1 MSWISSS
8 RRLTSGFD
16 TKISVQYKK
25 AITTGRPHT
34 KEGISGQNLY
44 LRSKEDIRKCI
55 KTEDYKKLLRMVSEA
70 LEDENLSFF
79 PIFEELWNLLETGF
93 TKEQVARIVSWYES
107 FSSRFIVP
115 IEQLGKSNDYLLDET
130 RGPTDAFKDLALQ
143 MLTEMVAIIVEE
155 ENTSEIERAK
165 GLKIDFDN
173 QEKEGDILEYYAS
186 KNIPRPKLKFI
197 VTQTSTSGDTGP
209 AGQDGILGKKFIVNI
224 VGYPQAEATT
234 AQRWQM
240 QGRSKENVLALPF
253 HEQFSQIQEHM
264 NDAKP
269 ADMKDQLQKA
279 IEWKFQDLILKY
291 GFEIVIDSG
300 SFNSINPARIDGQMN
315 YHAFWLYQAEAKW
328 LLDNNHEIIE
338 VVSSGNGGH
347 VFSILMARE
356 MTGISGP
363 TIITT
368 NENDMFY
375 KIIEEGKFQKPQAD
389 SAKHNPSVSMII
401 DFPNNMWRLFSYAF
415 WSERANEIAQIFM
428 SGSEVILNRYEREI
442 LKDRLKLHC
451 VRSNTEEELDTIYQV
466 LHTSKRLICPHTANA
481 YHWLS
486 IMRWLEWFQDYNDT
500 KALISETASPWKFLA
515 AIAAWVE
522 NQSDLDGTS
531 RSELYTQYREFEK
544 SVEGCRE
551 LLIKIQKGLQ
561 EAWVEYIEE
570 MIPEWLRKIYLDW
583 FYEPESQSVETFHPA
598 TIAFVNHYAPEL
610 RKQVDTLLH
619 S

>member
-8 RRLTSGFD
+8 RRLTSAFD
-16 TKISVQYKK
+16 TQIITPYQQ

-34 KEGISGQNLY
+34 KEWISRQNLY
-44 LRSKEDIRKCI
+44 LRAKEDVRRCI
-55 KTEDYKKLLRMVSEA
+55 KTEDYKRLLKMVWDA
-70 LEDENLSFF
+70 LEDENISFL
-79 PIFEELWNLLETGF
+79 PVFEELWNLLETGF
-93 TKEQVARIVSWYES
+93 TKEQVSRIVTRYES

-115 IEQLGKSNDYLLDET
+115 IEQLGQTNDYLLDET

-143 MLTEMVAIIVEE
+143 MLTEMVAIIVEN
-155 ENTSEIERAK
+155 ENTSEVRKAQELYAA
-165 GLKIDFDN
+165 FQN

-209 AGQDGILGKKFIVNI
+209 AGQDGILGKNFIVNI

-234 AQRWQM
+234 AQRGQM

-253 HEQFSQIQEHM
+253 YEQFSQIQEHM

-269 ADMKDQLQKA
+269 SDMKEQLQKS
-279 IEWKFQDLILKY
+279 IEWQFQDLIQKY

-315 YHAFWLYQAEAKW
+315 YHAFWLYQADAKW
-328 LLDNNHEIIE
+328 LLDSNHEIIE
-338 VVSSGNGGH
+338 VVPSGNGGH
-347 VFSILMARE
+347 VFGILMARE
-356 MTGISGP
+356 LTGISGP
-363 TIITT
+363 TLITT

-375 KIIEEGKFQKPQAD
+375 KIIEEGRFQKPQID

-415 WSERANEIAQIFM
+415 WPERSNEIAQIFM
-428 SGSEVILNRYEREI
+428 SGREVILDRYEREI

-466 LHTSKRLICPHTANA
+466 LHTSKRLVCPHTANA
-481 YHWLS
+481 YRWLS
-486 IMRWLEWFQDYNDT
+486 VMRGLEGFQDYNDT
-500 KALISETASPWKFLA
+500 KALVSETASPWKFLA
-515 AIAAWVE
+515 AIAAWVKK
-522 NQSDLDGTS
+522 QSDLDGTS
-531 RSELYTQYREFEK
+531 RSELYTQYRKLEK

-551 LLIKIQKGLQ
+551 LLIRIQKGLQ
-561 EAWVEYIEE
+561 EAWVEYTEE
-570 MIPEWLRKIYLDW
+570 MIPEWLRKIYLEW
-583 FYEPESQSVETFHPA
+583 FDEPETQSVETFHPA
-598 TIAFVNHYAPEL
+598 TITFVTDYAPEL
-610 RKQVDTLLH
+610 RKQVDRLLNH
-619 S
+619 